1 MGPVSGMHFQSR
13 DNFSPREAAVITG
26 LNLKKVHHAIER
38 GPLRKAQKR
47 AHKESTSRLAI
58 IDLLFL
64 VAVAELGKEGLKLPP
79 SIQHKLYSR
88 LSSHVHNP
96 GTRRPL
102 SPALELRRPIFID
115 SWYLM
120 EILDAGI
127 AKLHEARERVVS
139 DPEIMSG
146 HPVFRGTRIPVHAI
160 AEMMEQGA
168 SAKEMRAGYPSLKAK
183 DFELAL
189 LYAQAYPERGRPIER
204 WRNPEASL

>member
-1 MGPVSGMHFQSR
+1 M
-13 DNFSPREAAVITG
+13 ITG

-47 AHKESTSRLAI
+47 APKDSTSRLAVV
-58 IDLLFL
+58 DLLFL
-64 VAVAELGKEGLKLPP
+64 VAVAELAKEGLKLPT
-79 SIQHKLYSR
+79 SVQHKLYSR
-88 LSSHVHNP
+88 LSAQLHP
-96 GTRRPL
+96 RAGRPL

-115 SWYLM
+115 SGYLI
-120 EILDAGI
+120 EILEAGI

-139 DPEIMSG
+139 DPEIMRG

-189 LYAQAYPERGRPIER
+189 LYAQAYPERGRPIQR

>member
-1 MGPVSGMHFQSR
+1 MHFQLR
-13 DNFSPREAAVITG
+13 DDFNPREAAAITG

-47 AHKESTSRLAI
+47 AHKDSTSRLAI
-58 IDLLFL
+58 VDLLFL
-64 VAVAELGKEGLKLPP
+64 VAVAELGKEGLKLPT
-79 SIQHKLYSR
+79 SVQHKLYSR
-88 LSSHVHNP
+88 LSAQLHNP
-96 GTRRPL
+96 GAGGRPL

-115 SWYLM
+115 SGYLM

-127 AKLHEARERVVS
+127 AKLLEARARVVS
-139 DPEIMSG
+139 DPDIMSG

-183 DFELAL
+183 DFDLAL